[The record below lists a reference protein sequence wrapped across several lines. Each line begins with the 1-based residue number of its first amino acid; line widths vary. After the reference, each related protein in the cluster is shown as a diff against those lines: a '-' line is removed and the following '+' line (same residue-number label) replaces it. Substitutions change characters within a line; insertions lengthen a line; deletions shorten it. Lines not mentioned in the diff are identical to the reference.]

1 MNIFTFTNDGDCDK
15 AGCRVP
21 SIDIDSQG
29 SLIIHYTSS
38 GSPEVWEY
46 DDQLDLDKWYE
57 IEIKQYAKDYTV
69 TRTLLYVDGL
79 KYKDDTPLPF
89 FNT

>member
-1 MNIFTFTNDGDCDK
+1 MNIFTFTDDGDCDK

-29 SLIIHYTSS
+29 TLIIHYTSS

-57 IEIKQYAKDYTV
+57 IEIKQYDKDGKV
-69 TRTLLYVDGL
+69 LKNHGHLFC
-79 KYKDDTPLPF
+79 KYKYFSLCLKS
-89 FNT
+89 